1 MLAPAIDGERAVAA
15 IPGATLEMTDG
26 GHMLP
31 VGHPQASA
39 AFVRNCAERILQ

>member
-1 MLAPAIDGERAVAA
+1 VIAPAIDGDRAVAR

-31 VGHPQASA
+31 VAHPQASA
-39 AFVRNCAERILQ
+39 AFVCNCAERILQ